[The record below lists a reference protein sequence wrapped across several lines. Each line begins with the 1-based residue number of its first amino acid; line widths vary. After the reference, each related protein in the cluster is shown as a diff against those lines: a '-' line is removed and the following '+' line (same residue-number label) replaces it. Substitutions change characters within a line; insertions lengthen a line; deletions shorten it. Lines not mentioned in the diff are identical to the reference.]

1 MDRIDIFTFVPS
13 LSYTEIKS
21 NNNSESSDIIKERV
35 NTARKI
41 QEKRFLN
48 EGIYTNSQMKR
59 IHLKKY
65 CSLNIEASNIL
76 EKIYDSFNL
85 SVRSY
90 GRILKIA
97 RTIADLNNN
106 EKIQKEDII
115 EALQYRKFVNND
127 IL

>member
-76 EKIYDSFNL
+76 EKYMTGLI
-85 SVRSY
+85 
-90 GRILKIA
+90 
-97 RTIADLNNN
+97 
-106 EKIQKEDII
+106 
-115 EALQYRKFVNND
+115 
-127 IL
+127 

>member
-1 MDRIDIFTFVPS
+1 
-13 LSYTEIKS
+13 
-21 NNNSESSDIIKERV
+21 
-35 NTARKI
+35 
-41 QEKRFLN
+41 
-48 EGIYTNSQMKR
+48 MKR

-76 EKIYDSFNL
+76 EKIYDRFNL

-90 GRILKIA
+90 GRILKVA

-106 EKIQKEDII
+106 KKIQKEDII

>member
-35 NTARKI
+35 NTARKT
-41 QEKRFLN
+41 QKKRFLN

-76 EKIYDSFNL
+76 EKIYDRFNL

-90 GRILKIA
+90 SRILKVA

>member
-76 EKIYDSFNL
+76 EKIYDRFNL
-85 SVRSY
+85 SIRSY
-90 GRILKIA
+90 GRILKVA